1 MHPNEWAVDLFTGI
15 MDKGY
20 RSHRVD
26 LRELGVIVED
36 ARETVIHITC
46 LFTNLPGSPS
56 QPMDYN
62 DLE

>member
-1 MHPNEWAVDLFTGI
+1 